1 MSFGT
6 VRTSDTSETDPRF
19 ALRIIPGVS
28 EPGAHPPQWHVC
40 VLARSLVAA
49 VRTLTPRVRLRNA
62 KVVSLQPE
70 SARIQGS
77 EWTAFF
83 LHVIGTQ
90 DSQEGFITVELREAP
105 EYTESSPLPLSSSPP
120 IQPFGE
126 VQTQLESERPAP
138 GPIGSRLPLRPME
151 VRDGVLRYPD
161 GKEVAL
167 WGVGYYPQSYTQ
179 YFSLEKLGVDRR
191 RSTDDDFDDF
201 AEMGV
206 DIIRIHV
213 FDSEISDGDGN
224 LIQNDHLDGLDYL
237 VAQCN
242 RKGIYLMLT
251 PIAWWGGPGARPD
264 SFSRNTPMPAM
275 TMWPAMWPIQASY
288 VHQLLTHK
296 NPYTGHRLVD
306 EPSLALFEI
315 INEPHYWSYSQV
327 VSGDV
332 APKGAEVTESAKRGW
347 AGVRDAFEKAVPT
360 QWRSPATFAWFRYD
374 TVRAY
379 IDTMVDAMR
388 STGATQPI
396 AYLMSNN
403 INVRDSDVVQAVAD
417 SRCDAV
423 TLSTYAGGLHGIQDD
438 RNLLRELADRW
449 PLDPR
454 LRSKARLVYE
464 FDAPGMLRQANMYPA
479 IAMHFRRLG
488 VQVASQFQYDPR
500 ATAHVNWDW
509 PIFYLNLWHTPEKIV
524 SFLIGAEV
532 FRRLPRGSHFDL
544 SQDNQ
549 VFAPAAVSFE
559 RNMSLLA
566 ADDSYMQTGPTDW
579 RPLPLPESPVHIMSV
594 GSCPYFDYEGT
605 GVVDLKFEGNAA
617 TLRIWPDVERFP
629 RGRRTIKDAAE
640 ERRWLFG
647 GLAEM
652 AGTLEQPLT
661 ALREREHTFRLRLP
675 GWTEARIERLEGDRR
690 IPVKVE
696 GGSLIVKPGTYRLVR

>member
-1 MSFGT
+1 MSSGT
-6 VRTSDTSETDPRF
+6 LRSSDASETDPRF
-19 ALRIIPGVS
+19 ALRIIPRVRG
-28 EPGAHPPQWHVC
+28 PGASPPQWHVC
-40 VLARSLVAA
+40 VLARSLAPA
-49 VRTLTPRVRLRNA
+49 VRTLTPRVRLDNA
-62 KVVSLQPE
+62 KVVGLQPA
-70 SARIQGS
+70 SARVRGS

-83 LHVIGTQ
+83 LHVTGTQ
-90 DSQEGFITVELREAP
+90 DSREGSVTVELKEAP
-105 EYTESSPLPLSSSPP
+105 GYAESSPLPLTSSPP
-120 IQPFGE
+120 IQPFGDVE
-126 VQTQLESERPAP
+126 TQLEAERPAP

-161 GKEVAL
+161 GREVAL
-167 WGVGYYPQSYTQ
+167 WGVAYYPQSFTQ
-179 YFSLEKLGVDRR
+179 YFSLERLGVDRR
-191 RSTDDDFDDF
+191 RSTDEDLDDFI
-201 AEMGV
+201 EMGL

-213 FDSEISDGDGN
+213 FDSEISDGDGD
-224 LIQNDHLDGLDYL
+224 LLENDHLDGLDYL

-251 PIAWWGGPGARPD
+251 PIAWWGSPGARPD

-275 TMWPAMWPIQASY
+275 SMWPAMWPIQVRY
-288 VHQLLTHK
+288 IRQLLTHK

-315 INEPHYWSYSQV
+315 INEPWYWSYSEV
-327 VSGDV
+327 VSGDI
-332 APKGAEVTESAKRGW
+332 APEGAEVTETTKRGW
-347 AGVRDAFEKAVPT
+347 AGVRDAFEKAVPA
-360 QWRSPATFAWFRYD
+360 QWRDPATFAWFRYD
-374 TVRAY
+374 TVRVY
-379 IDTMVDAMR
+379 IDTMVEAIR
-388 STGATQPI
+388 SIGAQQPI

-403 INVRDSDVVQAVAD
+403 VNVTDSDVVQAVAD

-423 TLSTYAGGLHGIQDD
+423 TLSTYAGGLHGVQDD
-438 RNLLRELADRW
+438 RNLLGELADRW

-454 LRSKARLVYE
+454 LEGKARLVYE

-479 IAMHFRRLG
+479 MAMHFRRLG

-524 SFLIGAEV
+524 SFLIGGEV
-532 FRRLPRGSHFDL
+532 FRRLPRGSSFDL
-544 SQDNQ
+544 PQDNQ

-579 RPLPLPESPVHIMSV
+579 RPLPIPESPGHITSV

-605 GVVDLKFEGNAA
+605 GVVDLKVEGNAA
-617 TLRIWPDVERFP
+617 TLRIWPDVERLP
-629 RGRRTIKDAAE
+629 RGRAMIDDAAE
-640 ERRWLFG
+640 ERSWLFG

-661 ALREREHTFRLRLP
+661 ALHERGHTFCLRLP
-675 GWTEARIERLEGDRR
+675 GWAQARVERLEGDTR
-690 IPVKVE
+690 IPIKVQ
-696 GGSLIVKPGTYRLVR
+696 GGSLTVRPGTYRLIR